1 MDSSFLLRVAKDI
14 LDENVIAATA
24 VSPLQPRKEITEA
37 KQIARRL
44 GVKHIIIDAAP
55 LQKKEV
61 RNNLASRCYHCKFL
75 LLTRLKQI
83 AKKHG
88 YVVIE
93 ATNKSDLRDHRP
105 GIKAVKYLGI
115 KSPLIEAGFKKED
128 IRNVARR
135 LKLPS
140 WNKPSTACLA
150 SRIPY
155 GESITNQRLR
165 RIEKAE
171 EYLKWLRFTR
181 VRVRD
186 HYPIARIEINS
197 QEFKKLLAVRKKISH
212 YLRKLGYKHITVD
225 LNGYQTGSLNS

>member
-1 MDSSFLLRVAKDI
+1 VDSSFLLRVAKDI

-135 LKLPS
+135 LKLPN
-140 WNKPSTACLA
+140 WNKPSTACLK
-150 SRIPY
+150 
-155 GESITNQRLR
+155 RL
-165 RIEKAE
+165 K
-171 EYLKWLRFTR
+171 FTQ